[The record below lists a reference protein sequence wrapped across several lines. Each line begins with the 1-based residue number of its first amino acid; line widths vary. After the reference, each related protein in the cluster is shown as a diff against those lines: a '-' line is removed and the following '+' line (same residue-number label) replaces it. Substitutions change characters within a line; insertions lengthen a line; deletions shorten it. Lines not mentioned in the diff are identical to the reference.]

1 MRAGHDCPFA
11 HECRSK
17 VVVDSEGKT
26 SIKDGKHTKFR
37 CFGATS
43 EIRSKN
49 LRLLVTHNA
58 ELVRSAG
65 LKNTK
70 ALVNL
75 IDRSMHE
82 DARIVRVHTTGGDFL
97 TKQYLQAWL
106 DVAEMY
112 PDVIFYGYTKA
123 LPYYVAMKDMFPD
136 NFRFTPS
143 RGGTHDHL
151 IDECGLYEARVVYHP
166 DEAEKL
172 GWPIDHD
179 DSHAMAASQSFCLL
193 LHGQQPAGSDASE
206 SLKFLRKSGMKYG
219 YSKGKGSKKEE

>member
-11 HECRSK
+11 HDCRSK
-17 VVVDSEGKT
+17 VVIGDNGKAK
-26 SIKDGKHTKFR
+26 IVDGKHTKFR
-37 CFGATS
+37 CFGASS
-43 EIRSKN
+43 EIRSKH
-49 LRLLVTHNA
+49 LRDLVARNA
-58 ELVRSAG
+58 ELVRSKG

-70 ALVNL
+70 AMANL
-75 IDRSMHE
+75 IDRSIPE
-82 DARIVRVHTTGGDFL
+82 DARVVRVHTTGGDFM
-97 TKQYLQAWL
+97 TEQYLQAWM

-123 LPYYVAMKDMFPD
+123 LPYYVKLKDMFPD

-151 IDECGLYEARVVYHP
+151 IDECGLHEARVVNHP
-166 DEAEKL
+166 DEADAL

-179 DSHAMAASQSFCLL
+179 DSHAMAADHSFCLL

-206 SLKFLRKSGMKYG
+206 ALKFLRKSGTKYG
-219 YSKGKGSKKEE
+219 YSRGKGKDRKE